1 MCGPTNPPCRS
12 LSHTHN
18 PIRIDDVLFSLSQTG
33 CIIRSTA
40 AHCCQ
45 NGHHKSSGQNKAS
58 DSCLHFQYNIRQKI
72 QNFTVPKT
80 DDIGCGQDGQ
90 PCPPNALRLRGKTD
104 FSLPEEFNARGYFAG
119 IYGPRV
125 YPDMKAETVILKAY
139 GMQPKYFKS
148 LPLHQSQEIIEE
160 TPEYTVFKNEKD
172 SERNQKA
179 GESAAAE

>member
-80 DDIGCGQDGQ
+80 DDTGCGQYGQ
-90 PCPPNALRLRGKTD
+90 PCPPHALRLRKWKQGH
-104 FSLPEEFNARGYFAG
+104 
-119 IYGPRV
+119 
-125 YPDMKAETVILKAY
+125 
-139 GMQPKYFKS
+139 
-148 LPLHQSQEIIEE
+148 LPLHRILHTRKYMIFF
-160 TPEYTVFKNEKD
+160 YNFCFRHNF
-172 SERNQKA
+172 
-179 GESAAAE
+179 AEAYRIFA